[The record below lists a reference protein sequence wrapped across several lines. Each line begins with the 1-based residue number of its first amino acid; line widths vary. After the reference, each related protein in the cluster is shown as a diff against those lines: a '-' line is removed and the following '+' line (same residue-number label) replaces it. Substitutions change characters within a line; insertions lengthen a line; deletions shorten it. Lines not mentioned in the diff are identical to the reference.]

1 MAVHG
6 DVLAAGAKP
15 EFHRE
20 VCFVDSR
27 ITLTH
32 GCSLSNL
39 PLFVAE
45 AAGLFEDEGLDVE
58 VPRFTTLSSTS
69 DIIASGDSDL
79 GTVAFTEPLIDA
91 SRENP
96 PIIVGG
102 SGLMGITVMAR
113 PEIADAGQLKGRKA
127 GTFRRDPLEV
137 LLHDA
142 LAVHGLGFDDL
153 EIVYL
158 DDIED
163 ALADFENGTIDAITV
178 AEPHAT
184 RLARN
189 GAVLLSDGTELW
201 GDPFPDT
208 VLVATTEFLESRP
221 EQVSAALRAM
231 IRAEEM
237 IAADPSGMLDHAV
250 RHYPDY
256 DRADLEAGVRR
267 QPPCIDICHL
277 EQTIYDRWDSL
288 QSLGL
293 VPRSDQPPP
302 NVVSFDLLAAELERA
317 GRTRPDSS

>member
-1 MAVHG
+1 M
-6 DVLAAGAKP
+6 
-15 EFHRE
+15 
-20 VCFVDSR
+20 DSR

-45 AAGLFEDEGLDVE
+45 AAGLFEAEGLDVE

-69 DIIASGDSDL
+69 DIIASGVSEL

-91 SRENP
+91 FRDNP

-102 SGLMGITVMAR
+102 SGLMGITVMAQ
-113 PEIADAGQLKGRKA
+113 PEITDAGQLKGRRA

-163 ALADFENGTIDAITV
+163 ALAEFENGTIDAITL

-184 RLARN
+184 RVARN
-189 GAVLLSDGTELW
+189 GAVMLSDGTELW

-208 VLVATTEFLESRP
+208 VLVATSEFLESRP
-221 EQVSAALRAM
+221 EHVSGALRAM
-231 IRAEEM
+231 IRAEQM
-237 IAADPSGMLDHAV
+237 IAADPDGTLDHAI
-250 RHYPDY
+250 RHYPGY
-256 DRADLEAGVRR
+256 DRADLEAGARR

-277 EQTIYDRWDSL
+277 EATIYDRWDSL

-293 VPRSDQPPP
+293 VPRSDRPPP

-317 GRTRPDSS
+317 GRTSPDPS

>member
-1 MAVHG
+1 M
-6 DVLAAGAKP
+6 
-15 EFHRE
+15 
-20 VCFVDSR
+20 DSR

-45 AAGLFEDEGLDVE
+45 AAGLFEAEGLDVQ
-58 VPRFTTLSSTS
+58 VPRFTTLSSSS
-69 DIIASGDSDL
+69 DIIASGVSDL

-91 SRENP
+91 SRDNP

-102 SGLMGITVMAR
+102 SGLMGITVMAQ
-113 PEIADAGQLKGRKA
+113 PEITDAGQLKGRRA

-163 ALADFENGTIDAITV
+163 ALAEFENGTIDAITL

-208 VLVATTEFLESRP
+208 VLVATARFLESRP
-221 EQVSAALRAM
+221 EHVSAALRAM

-237 IAADPSGMLDHAV
+237 IAPIRTACSIMPCGTIRTTTAPIWRPAHAV
-250 RHYPDY
+250 NHPASTFAIWNTRFTIAGI
-256 DRADLEAGVRR
+256 RSSRWGSSLEATGRR
-267 QPPCIDICHL
+267 PTWFRSICWRRSWNARAAIARIPPETKHNGD
-277 EQTIYDRWDSL
+277 
-288 QSLGL
+288 
-293 VPRSDQPPP
+293 
-302 NVVSFDLLAAELERA
+302 VSYERK
-317 GRTRPDSS
+317 

>member
-1 MAVHG
+1 M
-6 DVLAAGAKP
+6 

-20 VCFVDSR
+20 VWFVDSR

-45 AAGLFEDEGLDVE
+45 AAGLFEAEGLDVE

-69 DIIASGDSDL
+69 DIIASGVSEL

-91 SRENP
+91 SRDNP

-102 SGLMGITVMAR
+102 SGLMGITVMAQ
-113 PEIADAGQLKGRKA
+113 PEITDAGQLKGRRA

-163 ALADFENGTIDAITV
+163 ALAEFENGTIDAITL

-184 RLARN
+184 RVARN
-189 GAVLLSDGTELW
+189 GAVMLSDGTELW

-208 VLVATTEFLESRP
+208 VLVATSEFLESRP
-221 EQVSAALRAM
+221 EHVSGALRAM
-231 IRAEEM
+231 IRAEQM
-237 IAADPSGMLDHAV
+237 IAADPDGTLDHAA
-250 RHYPDY
+250 RHYPGY
-256 DRADLEAGVRR
+256 DRADLEAGARR

-277 EQTIYDRWDSL
+277 EATIYDRWDSL

-293 VPRSDQPPP
+293 VPRSDRPPP

-317 GRTRPDSS
+317 GRKSPNPS

>member
-1 MAVHG
+1 M
-6 DVLAAGAKP
+6 
-15 EFHRE
+15 
-20 VCFVDSR
+20 DSR

-45 AAGLFEDEGLDVE
+45 AAGLFEAEGLHVE

-69 DIIASGDSDL
+69 DIIASGVSEL

-91 SRENP
+91 SRDNP

-102 SGLMGITVMAR
+102 SGLMGITVMAQ
-113 PEIADAGQLKGRKA
+113 PEITDAGQLKGRKA

-142 LAVHGLGFDDL
+142 LAVHGLGFGDL

-158 DDIED
+158 DDIEE
-163 ALADFENGTIDAITV
+163 ALAEFENGAIDAITL

-189 GAVLLSDGTELW
+189 GAVMLSDGTELW

-208 VLVATTEFLESRP
+208 VLVATAEFLGSRP

-231 IRAEEM
+231 IRAEAM
-237 IAADPSGMLDHAV
+237 IAADPGGTLDHAA
-250 RHYPDY
+250 RHYPGY
-256 DRADLEAGVRR
+256 ERADMETGARR
-267 QPPCIDICHL
+267 QPPCIDIRHL
-277 EQTIYDRWDSL
+277 EHTIYDRWDSL

-293 VPRSDQPPP
+293 VPRNDRPPP
-302 NVVSFDLLAAELERA
+302 NVVSFDLLAVELERA
-317 GRTRPDSS
+317 GRNSPDPS

>member
-1 MAVHG
+1 M
-6 DVLAAGAKP
+6 
-15 EFHRE
+15 
-20 VCFVDSR
+20 DSR

-45 AAGLFEDEGLDVE
+45 AAGLFEAEGLDVE

-69 DIIASGDSDL
+69 DIIASGVSEL

-91 SRENP
+91 SRDNP

-102 SGLMGITVMAR
+102 SGLMGITVMAQ
-113 PEIADAGQLKGRKA
+113 PEITDAGQLKGRRA

-163 ALADFENGTIDAITV
+163 ALAEFENGTIDAITL

-184 RLARN
+184 RVARN
-189 GAVLLSDGTELW
+189 GAVMLSDGTELW

-208 VLVATTEFLESRP
+208 VLVATSEFLESRP
-221 EQVSAALRAM
+221 EHVSGALRAM
-231 IRAEEM
+231 IRAEQM
-237 IAADPSGMLDHAV
+237 IAADPDGTLDYAA
-250 RHYPDY
+250 RHYPGY
-256 DRADLEAGVRR
+256 DRADLEAGARR

-277 EQTIYDRWDSL
+277 EATIYDRWDSL

-293 VPRSDQPPP
+293 VPRSDRPPP

-317 GRTRPDSS
+317 GRKSPNPS

>member
-1 MAVHG
+1 M
-6 DVLAAGAKP
+6 
-15 EFHRE
+15 
-20 VCFVDSR
+20 DSR

-45 AAGLFEDEGLDVE
+45 AAGLFEAEGLDVE

-69 DIIASGDSDL
+69 DIIASGVSDL

-91 SRENP
+91 SRDNP

-102 SGLMGITVMAR
+102 SGLMGITVMAQ
-113 PEIADAGQLKGRKA
+113 PEITDAGQLKGRRA

-142 LAVHGLGFDDL
+142 LAVHGLGFGDL

-163 ALADFENGTIDAITV
+163 ALAEFENGTIDAITL

-184 RLARN
+184 RVARN

-208 VLVATTEFLESRP
+208 VLVATARFLESRP
-221 EQVSAALRAM
+221 EHVSAALRAM
-231 IRAEEM
+231 IRAEADDF
-237 IAADPSGMLDHAV
+237 AADPGGMLDHAI

-256 DRADLEAGVRR
+256 DRADLETGARR
-267 QPPCIDICHL
+267 QPPCVDIRRSGTHHL
-277 EQTIYDRWDSL
+277 R
-288 QSLGL
+288 SLGFAP
-293 VPRSDQPPP
+293 VAGARPSKRPATGQRGFVRS
-302 NVVSFDLLAAELERA
+302 VGGGA
-317 GRTRPDSS
+317 GTRGPQ

>member
-1 MAVHG
+1 M
-6 DVLAAGAKP
+6 
-15 EFHRE
+15 
-20 VCFVDSR
+20 DSR

-45 AAGLFEDEGLDVE
+45 TAGLFEAEGLDVE
-58 VPRFTTLSSTS
+58 VPRFTTLSSSS
-69 DIIASGDSDL
+69 DIIASGTSNL

-91 SRENP
+91 CRDNP

-102 SGLMGITVMAR
+102 SGLMGIAVMAQ
-113 PEIADAGQLKGRKA
+113 PGIADAGQLKGRRA

-163 ALADFENGTIDAITV
+163 ALADFGNGTLDAITV

-184 RLARN
+184 LLARN

-201 GDPFPDT
+201 GNPFPDT
-208 VLVATTEFLESRP
+208 VLVATSGLLESRP
-221 EQVSAALRAM
+221 EHVSAALRAM
-231 IRAEEM
+231 IRAEAM
-237 IAADPSGMLDHAV
+237 IAADPDGMVEHAA

-256 DRADLEAGVRR
+256 DRADLEAGARR
-267 QPPCIDICHL
+267 QPPCIDIRHL
-277 EQTIYDRWDSL
+277 EHVIYDRWDSL

-302 NVVSFDLLAAELERA
+302 NVVSFDLLAAELDRA
-317 GRTRPDSS
+317 GRTGPSPT

>member
-1 MAVHG
+1 M
-6 DVLAAGAKP
+6 
-15 EFHRE
+15 
-20 VCFVDSR
+20 DSR

-45 AAGLFEDEGLDVE
+45 AAGLFEAEGLDVE

-69 DIIASGDSDL
+69 DIIASGVSDL

-91 SRENP
+91 SRDNP

-113 PEIADAGQLKGRKA
+113 PEITNAGQLKGRKA

-142 LAVHGLGFDDL
+142 LAVHGLGFGDL

-158 DDIED
+158 DDTED
-163 ALADFENGTIDAITV
+163 ALADFENGAIDAITV

-184 RLARN
+184 RLSRN

-208 VLVATTEFLESRP
+208 VLVATARFLESRP
-221 EQVSAALRAM
+221 EHVSAALRAM
-231 IRAEEM
+231 IRAEKM
-237 IAADPSGMLDHAV
+237 ISADPGGMLDHAI

-256 DRADLEAGVRR
+256 DRADLETGARR
-267 QPPCIDICHL
+267 QPPCVDIRHL
-277 EQTIYDRWDSL
+277 EHTIYDRWDSL

-302 NVVSFDLLAAELERA
+302 KVVSFDLLAAELERA
-317 GRTRPDSS
+317 GRTGPDPS

>member
-1 MAVHG
+1 M
-6 DVLAAGAKP
+6 
-15 EFHRE
+15 
-20 VCFVDSR
+20 DSR

-45 AAGLFEDEGLDVE
+45 AAGLFEAEGLDVE

-69 DIIASGDSDL
+69 DIIASGVSDL

-91 SRENP
+91 SRDNP

-113 PEIADAGQLKGRKA
+113 PEITNAGQLKGRKA

-142 LAVHGLGFDDL
+142 LAVHGLGFGDL

-163 ALADFENGTIDAITV
+163 ALADFENGSIDAITV

-208 VLVATTEFLESRP
+208 VLVATARFLESRP
-221 EQVSAALRAM
+221 EHVSAALRAM
-231 IRAEEM
+231 IRAEQM
-237 IAADPSGMLDHAV
+237 IAADPGGMLDHAV

-256 DRADLEAGVRR
+256 DRADLEAGARR

-293 VPRSDQPPP
+293 VPRNDRPPP

-317 GRTRPDSS
+317 GRTGPDSS

>member
-1 MAVHG
+1 M
-6 DVLAAGAKP
+6 
-15 EFHRE
+15 
-20 VCFVDSR
+20 DSR

-45 AAGLFEDEGLDVE
+45 TAGLFEAEGLDVE
-58 VPRFTTLSSTS
+58 VPQFTTLSSS
-69 DIIASGDSDL
+69 SEIMESGVSEL

-91 SRENP
+91 SRDNP

-113 PEIADAGQLKGRKA
+113 PGITDAGQLKGRRA

-142 LAVHGLGFDDL
+142 LAIHGLGFDDL

-163 ALADFENGTIDAITV
+163 ALADFENGAIDAITV

-184 RLARN
+184 LLAQK

-201 GDPFPDT
+201 GNPFPDT
-208 VLVATTEFLESRP
+208 VLVATAGFLESRP

-231 IRAEEM
+231 IRAEAM
-237 IAADPSGMLDHAV
+237 IAADPKGMLDHAV

-256 DRADLEAGVRR
+256 DRADLEAGARR
-267 QPPCIDICHL
+267 QPPCIDIRHL
-277 EQTIYDRWDSL
+277 EHVIYERWDSL

-293 VPRSDQPPP
+293 VPRSDRPPP
-302 NVVSFDLLAAELERA
+302 GVVSFDLLAAELERA
-317 GRTRPDSS
+317 GRTGPNPS

>member
-1 MAVHG
+1 M
-6 DVLAAGAKP
+6 
-15 EFHRE
+15 
-20 VCFVDSR
+20 DSR

-45 AAGLFEDEGLDVE
+45 AAGLFEAEGLDVE

-69 DIIASGDSDL
+69 DIIASGVSEL

-91 SRENP
+91 FRDNP

-102 SGLMGITVMAR
+102 SGLMGITVMAQ
-113 PEIADAGQLKGRKA
+113 PEITDAGQLKGRRA

-163 ALADFENGTIDAITV
+163 ALAEFENGTIDAITL

-184 RLARN
+184 RVARN
-189 GAVLLSDGTELW
+189 GAVMLSDGTELW

-208 VLVATTEFLESRP
+208 VLVATSEFLESRP
-221 EQVSAALRAM
+221 EHVSGALRAM
-231 IRAEEM
+231 IRAEQM
-237 IAADPSGMLDHAV
+237 IAADPDGTLDHAA
-250 RHYPDY
+250 RHYPGY
-256 DRADLEAGVRR
+256 DRADLEAGARR

-277 EQTIYDRWDSL
+277 EATIYDRWDSL

-293 VPRSDQPPP
+293 VPRSERLPP
-302 NVVSFDLLAAELERA
+302 NVVSFDLLAVELERA
-317 GRTRPDSS
+317 GRTGPDPS

>member
-1 MAVHG
+1 MVVRCSART
-6 DVLAAGAKP
+6 AGAKL

-20 VCFVDSR
+20 VRFVDSR

-45 AAGLFEDEGLDVE
+45 AAGLFEAEGLDVE

-69 DIIASGDSDL
+69 DIIASGVSEL

-91 SRENP
+91 GRDNP

-102 SGLMGITVMAR
+102 SGLMGITVMAQ
-113 PEIADAGQLKGRKA
+113 PEITDAGQLKGRKA

-137 LLHDA
+137 LLHDV

-163 ALADFENGTIDAITV
+163 ALAEFENGTIDAITL

-184 RLARN
+184 RVARN
-189 GAVLLSDGTELW
+189 GAVMLSDGTELW

-231 IRAEEM
+231 IRAEAM
-237 IAADPSGMLDHAV
+237 IAADPGGTLDHAA
-250 RHYPDY
+250 RHYPGY
-256 DRADLEAGVRR
+256 DRADLEAGARR

-277 EQTIYDRWDSL
+277 EPAIYERWDSL

-302 NVVSFDLLAAELERA
+302 KVVSFDLLAAELERA
-317 GRTRPDSS
+317 GRKSPNPS

>member
-1 MAVHG
+1 M
-6 DVLAAGAKP
+6 
-15 EFHRE
+15 
-20 VCFVDSR
+20 DSR

-45 AAGLFEDEGLDVE
+45 AAGLFEAEGLDVE

-69 DIIASGDSDL
+69 DIIASGVSDL

-91 SRENP
+91 SRDNP

-102 SGLMGITVMAR
+102 SGLMGITVMAQ
-113 PEIADAGQLKGRKA
+113 PEITDAGQLKGRRA

-163 ALADFENGTIDAITV
+163 ALAEFENGTIDAITL

-184 RLARN
+184 RAGAKRRSDAQRRY
-189 GAVLLSDGTELW
+189 GAVGRSVSRHRSRRHVRI
-201 GDPFPDT
+201 PR
-208 VLVATTEFLESRP
+208 VAGPSR
-221 EQVSAALRAM
+221 
-231 IRAEEM
+231 
-237 IAADPSGMLDHAV
+237 
-250 RHYPDY
+250 
-256 DRADLEAGVRR
+256 
-267 QPPCIDICHL
+267 C
-277 EQTIYDRWDSL
+277 
-288 QSLGL
+288 
-293 VPRSDQPPP
+293 
-302 NVVSFDLLAAELERA
+302 
-317 GRTRPDSS
+317 RPHCAR

>member
-1 MAVHG
+1 M
-6 DVLAAGAKP
+6 
-15 EFHRE
+15 
-20 VCFVDSR
+20 DSR

-45 AAGLFEDEGLDVE
+45 AAGLFEAEGLDVE

-69 DIIASGDSDL
+69 DIIASGVSEL

-91 SRENP
+91 FRDNP

-102 SGLMGITVMAR
+102 SGLMGITVMAQ
-113 PEIADAGQLKGRKA
+113 PEITDAGQLKGRRA

-163 ALADFENGTIDAITV
+163 ALAEFENGTIDAITL

-184 RLARN
+184 RVARN
-189 GAVLLSDGTELW
+189 GAVMLSDGTELW

-208 VLVATTEFLESRP
+208 VLVATSEFLESRP
-221 EQVSAALRAM
+221 EHVSGALRAM
-231 IRAEEM
+231 IRAEQM
-237 IAADPSGMLDHAV
+237 IAADPDGTLDHAI
-250 RHYPDY
+250 RHYPGY
-256 DRADLEAGVRR
+256 DRADLEAGARR

-277 EQTIYDRWDSL
+277 EATIYDRWDSL

-293 VPRSDQPPP
+293 VPRSDRPPP
-302 NVVSFDLLAAELERA
+302 NVVSSDLLAAELERA
-317 GRTRPDSS
+317 GRTGPDPS

>member
-1 MAVHG
+1 M
-6 DVLAAGAKP
+6 
-15 EFHRE
+15 
-20 VCFVDSR
+20 DSR

-45 AAGLFEDEGLDVE
+45 AAGLFEAEGLDVE

-69 DIIASGDSDL
+69 DIIASGVSDL

-91 SRENP
+91 SRDNP

-102 SGLMGITVMAR
+102 SGLMGITVMAQ
-113 PEIADAGQLKGRKA
+113 PEITDAGQLKGRRA

-163 ALADFENGTIDAITV
+163 ALAEFENGTIDAITL

-184 RLARN
+184 RVARN
-189 GAVLLSDGTELW
+189 GAVMLSDGTELW

-208 VLVATTEFLESRP
+208 VLVATSEFLESRP

-231 IRAEEM
+231 IRAEQM
-237 IAADPSGMLDHAV
+237 IAADPGGTLDHAA
-250 RHYPDY
+250 RHYPGY
-256 DRADLEAGVRR
+256 DRADLEAGARR
-267 QPPCIDICHL
+267 QPPCIDIRHL
-277 EQTIYDRWDSL
+277 EHTIYDRWDSL

-293 VPRSDQPPP
+293 VPRNDRPPA

-317 GRTRPDSS
+317 GRNSPNPS

>member
-1 MAVHG
+1 M
-6 DVLAAGAKP
+6 
-15 EFHRE
+15 
-20 VCFVDSR
+20 DSR

-45 AAGLFEDEGLDVE
+45 AAGLFEAEGLDVE
-58 VPRFTTLSSTS
+58 VPQFTTLSSTS
-69 DIIASGDSDL
+69 DIMASGVSEI

-91 SRENP
+91 SRDNP

-102 SGLMGITVMAR
+102 SGLMGITLVAQ
-113 PEIADAGQLKGRKA
+113 PGIAHAGELKGRKA

-163 ALADFENGTIDAITV
+163 ALADFESGTIDAITL

-184 RLARN
+184 RVARN
-189 GAVLLSDGTELW
+189 GAVMLSDGTELW

-208 VLVATTEFLESRP
+208 VLVATAEVLESRP
-221 EQVSAALRAM
+221 EQVSSALRAM

-237 IAADPSGMLDHAV
+237 IAADPSGMLDHAA

-256 DRADLEAGVRR
+256 DRADLEAGARR
-267 QPPCIDICHL
+267 QPPCIDIRHL
-277 EQTIYDRWDSL
+277 EHTIYDRWDSL

-293 VPRSDQPPP
+293 VPRSDRPPP
-302 NVVSFDLLAAELERA
+302 GVVSFDLLAGELERA
-317 GRTRPDSS
+317 GRTGPNPS